1 MSSRAEQITQAI
13 VAALT
18 TPAMTS
24 VPAARVFRDADSA
37 LSSNDWPALLV
48 ETGDEFAP
56 QTVLI
61 GRKFRT
67 VDVQVTALAQA
78 GAGAAL
84 TAADAAY
91 VEAFG
96 RVMADRTL
104 GGLAFDVLEGQ
115 TARASEAY
123 GERVATIRKTYSIQ
137 YETAETSLEG

>member
-1 MSSRAEQITQAI
+1 M
-13 VAALT
+13 VLAAL
-18 TPAMTS
+18 
-24 VPAARVFRDADSA
+24 
-37 LSSNDWPALLV
+37 
-48 ETGDEFAP
+48 AP
-56 QTVLI
+56 KLERQ
-61 GRKFRT
+61 GRT

-123 GERVATIRKTYSIQ
+123 GERVAAIRKTYSIQ